1 MFKRLFNGSSIS
13 GKTMATILP
22 LVLLTLAAMSLV
34 SYKYSETVLKSEI
47 QNKMTAQL
55 NGTIKDIEKQL
66 TAHDTLL
73 QGLARTVESVGNGV
87 NAEEYAGLLTE
98 IITANSVTF
107 GAGVWYE
114 PYAYNSDTQYFGPY
128 VYKDK
133 EGNVVFT
140 NEFADPKYDYPSQA
154 WYTISKG
161 ISEKSIWTDPYYDE
175 GTNATILTDNVP
187 FYDKS
192 GNFKGTITGG
202 IDFITLQTLISNI
215 QLDIK
220 ADIYLLNKEG
230 KYLANPNPDKIMNI
244 KITEEENSSLKEAAE
259 KMLTEKTGTFPYNDK
274 SAARQ
279 VYYAEVPQFGWILA
293 IDVAETDLLAPLK
306 DLLNRMLILIA
317 LAVAITGTV
326 LILYSRYIVKN
337 IKQVNQFAAAIVQ
350 GDLSQTI
357 VVRSKDEFGQMT
369 DNLNLMIKNF
379 KGIIEG
385 IVNSSQQLAASA
397 EELTAS
403 ADEGSRT
410 TEQIVYSIQEVS
422 EGVRQ
427 KITGVDA
434 TAQSAQLVSEH
445 MNSITQDIHL
455 VTAGSLSTSEKAAIG
470 NSVVRKAVD
479 EMQAISSK
487 VTEAADVV
495 NSLGI
500 KSGEIGEI
508 VALITNI
515 AAQTNLL
522 ALNAAI
528 EAARAGEQGR
538 GFAVVAD
545 EVRKLAEQSS
555 DAAGKISGLV
565 GEIQKETTK
574 AVKTMNDGTVAVQ
587 DGISMVNSAGEAF
600 RDILQGVNDFSKQA
614 QAVAEVVGEVGASTE
629 TIVSS
634 IMEVACIPKDIAGSL
649 ENVVAGTEEQSAS
662 MEEIRRS
669 AASLAQM
676 AADFQGSVTMFK
688 L

>member
-1 MFKRLFNGSSIS
+1 MLKKLFNISSVRA
-13 GKTMATILP
+13 KTLLTILP
-22 LVLLTLAAMSLV
+22 LIILTLVAMTTI
-34 SYKYSETVLKSEI
+34 SYKYSESLLSNEI
-47 QNKMTAQL
+47 QNKMSAEL
-55 NGTIKDIEKQL
+55 EGTIKDIEKQL
-66 TAHDTLL
+66 TEHGTLIK
-73 QGLARTVESVGNGV
+73 GIASTVRSADGSFSPEQYTS
-87 NAEEYAGLLTE
+87 LLENNVT
-98 IITANSVTF
+98 NSDVTF
-107 GAGVWYE
+107 GSGLFYE
-114 PYAYNSDTQYFGPY
+114 PYAYRQDVKYYGPY
-128 VYKDK
+128 AYKDNDK
-133 EGNVVFT
+133 IIYTDEYSD
-140 NEFADPKYDYPSQA
+140 EKYDYPNQD
-154 WYTISKG
+154 WYKTGKNST
-161 ISEKSIWTDPYYDE
+161 EKIVWTAPYYDE
-175 GTNATILTDNVP
+175 VTDVTMITACVPLRDKQGAFIGVATGDL
-187 FYDKS
+187 
-192 GNFKGTITGG
+192 
-202 IDFITLQTLISNI
+202 DFVTLQKLILDI
-215 QLDIK
+215 QLNIK
-220 ADIYLLNKEG
+220 ADVYLINKEG
-230 KYLANPNPDKIMNI
+230 QYLANPDQEKVMKA
-244 KITEEENSSLKEAAE
+244 KITEDPNQSLSEAA
-259 KMLTEKTGTFPYNDK
+259 KTMFNGQEGTFTYSKDG
-274 SAARQ
+274 SRR
-279 VYYAEVPQFGWILA
+279 VYYAPIPGFGWTLA
-293 IDVAETDLLAPLK
+293 IDVSETDLFAPLSA
-306 DLLNRMLILIA
+306 LLYRMLMIFG
-317 LAVAITGTV
+317 VAIVVIGAV
-326 LILYSRYIVKN
+326 LLLYSRYIVEN
-337 IKQVNQFAAAIVQ
+337 IKMVNQFATAIVQ
-350 GDLSQTI
+350 GDLSKSI

-369 DNLNLMIKNF
+369 ENLNTMMGNF

-410 TEQIVYSIQEVS
+410 TEQIAASIQEVS
-422 EGVRQ
+422 DGVKQ
-427 KITGVDA
+427 KLEGVDA

-445 MNSITQDIHL
+445 MHMITRDIQS
-455 VTAGSLSTSEKAAIG
+455 VTEGSLTTSEKAATG

-479 EMQAISSK
+479 EMQAIRSK

-574 AVKTMNDGTVAVQ
+574 AVKTMNDGTAAVQ
-587 DGISMVNSAGEAF
+587 DGITMVNSAGEAF
-600 RDILQGVNDFSKQA
+600 QDILQGVNDFSKQA
-614 QAVAEVVGEVGASTE
+614 QDVADVVEKVGANTE

-634 IMEVACIPKDIAGSL
+634 IMEVANIPKEIAGSL

-662 MEEIRRS
+662 MEEIRR
-669 AASLAQM
+669 AATSLAQI
-676 AADFQGSVTMFK
+676 ATDFQGSVTMFK